1 MKVGVV
7 GYYGKF
13 NTGDDAMAAV
23 CLTEL
28 SRRMPQARLFVPS
41 QPLALPEG
49 VDVRWQPLARP
60 WQPGFARER
69 RLCEGHCDALVFGGG
84 SVFSDVKG
92 THALELRH
100 RRIKTLR
107 ARGTRVVA
115 LGVGLG
121 PLTTK
126 EGKSAARD
134 LFQLFDAIVVR
145 DEASLRLAADLELR
159 NVSLGFDVA
168 VLLEEIGLPQPV
180 ATKPD
185 HGDKKTLGISICD
198 YSQYVGRG
206 SDADT
211 LRLKKIVAGLRA
223 HDWAGW
229 RLKLLVLNGHP
240 RVGDLKVA
248 ARCQAALKNSVECEL
263 ALYHPNPLQMLRHVD
278 SCDAVISMRLHGA
291 VYAYVAGRPFAVL
304 SYHSKCEDFAE
315 MVNLPKSQVIDSE
328 TFVPEDLGR
337 MIARL
342 MTMRAGHEGLMPL
355 QEARALAREG
365 LDRVFEVVCGGGG

>member
-1 MKVGVV
+1 MRVGVV

-23 CLTEL
+23 CLAEL
-28 SRRMPQARLFVPS
+28 SCRMPQARIFVPS
-41 QPLALPEG
+41 QPLVLPEG
-49 VDVRWQPLARP
+49 VDVHWQPLARP
-60 WQPGFARER
+60 WQPGCTRER

-92 THALELRH
+92 TRALELRY

-121 PLTTK
+121 SLTTK
-126 EGKSAARD
+126 EAKNAACD
-134 LFQLFDAIVVR
+134 LLQLFDAIVVR

-168 VLLEEIGLPQPV
+168 VLLEEIGLPQPL
-180 ATKPD
+180 ATEPD

-211 LRLKKIVAGLRA
+211 LRLKKIVGGLCA

-263 ALYHPNPLQMLRHVD
+263 ALYHPNPHQMLRHVD

-291 VYAYVAGRPFAVL
+291 IYAYVAGLPLGIL
-304 SYHSKCEDFAE
+304 SYHPKCQGCAE
-315 MVNLPKSQVIDSE
+315 MIGLPENMILDSE
-328 TFVPEDLGR
+328 NFAPDALQA
-337 MIARL
+337 MAMRL
-342 MTMRAGHEGLMPL
+342 TATDGQSEGLR
-355 QEARALAREG
+355 ARAAARELAREG
-365 LDRVFEVVCGGGG
+365 IGRLAEAILTA